1 MPAGRTDSN
10 RRAPAR
16 DIVEAL
22 GHPLRSEIFEGLTSW
37 LGTATVAELAEFAGA
52 GIEEVAQHVAVLERS
67 DLVEPISARGDAP
80 AAETAYRA
88 TREPLVDEEEWAAFP
103 PAVRRRLVTR
113 SLEKLEERLWAA
125 IPRGG
130 FDGAD
135 VHVSWVPTE
144 LDERAYAEM
153 SALLRETLERAFA
166 VHAESVQ
173 RRADGTLEGD
183 EVRTELVMMHFRREG
198 THATPPSTAAS
209 AAARERLYALTDDIA
224 SEIPGDAPDWARI
237 AGRARELAAVAERY
251 GRAVKPQK

>member
-1 MPAGRTDSN
+1 MPAGGTDSN
-10 RRAPAR
+10 PRAPAKE
-16 DIVEAL
+16 IVEAL

-52 GIEEVAQHVAVLERS
+52 AIDEVAQHLAVLERS
-67 DLVEPISARGDAP
+67 DLVEPVSAGGHVP

-88 TREPLVDEEEWAAFP
+88 TREPLVDEAEWAAFP
-103 PAVRRRLVTR
+103 PSVRRRLVTR

-183 EVRTELVMMHFRREG
+183 EVKTELVMMHFRREG
-198 THATPPSTAAS
+198 THATPSSTAA
-209 AAARERLYALTDDIA
+209 AVAARERLYGLSEDIA
-224 SEIPGDAPDWARI
+224 AEIPGDAPDWARI
-237 AGRARELAAVAERY
+237 AGRARELAAIAERY
-251 GRAVKPQK
+251 GRSAKSEK